1 MREVLFAAAFA
12 VVSTLAFVALPAT
25 AFASETDDVAL
36 CAAALDEKGVADAD
50 DYRAKFLKS
59 KGAQVRNVSI
69 LLIPHEGGDSIEAV
83 CQIKKGE
90 VIEASAK
97 A

>member
-12 VVSTLAFVALPAT
+12 LAASAAFVALPAT
-25 AFASETDDVAL
+25 AFASESDDVAL
-36 CAAALDEKGVADAD
+36 CAAALDAKGVAAAD
-50 DYRAKFLKS
+50 SYRAKFVKS
-59 KGAQVRNVSI
+59 KGAQVRKVTV
-69 LLIPHEGGDSIEAV
+69 LMIPNAGGASIEAI

-90 VIEASAK
+90 VIDASVK